1 MSDLI
6 STPPAPASPVD
17 SKVTV
22 DGWFPDIDVT
32 AVRKT
37 VRMGENIV
45 PHERLVAAIEG
56 AIITALR
63 NLAAWRAMHAAA
75 GIADLGAV
83 SDTVDVAGVPQPVL
97 INGRART
104 LVLWERIIRH
114 YTAAPIADEY
124 RDLLATDQQ
133 VQRSEEQRITGDQ
146 HRRMGHNAVADLLSI
161 GAAAPVLRNGVA
173 LI

>member
-22 DGWFPDIDVT
+22 DGWFPDVDVN
-32 AVRKT
+32 ALRRT
-37 VRMGENIV
+37 VRIGENIV

-63 NLAAWRAMHAAA
+63 NLATWRSMHAAA
-75 GIADLGAV
+75 G
-83 SDTVDVAGVPQPVL
+83 VAGLADVPDAVE
-97 INGRART
+97 INGQPRAVT
-104 LVLWERIIRH
+104 LWERIVRH
-114 YTAAPIADEY
+114 YTAADIADQY
-124 RDLLATDQQ
+124 RDLVATDQQ
-133 VQRSEEQRITGDQ
+133 IQRSDEQRITGDQ
-146 HRRMGHNAVADLLSI
+146 HRRMAHNAVADLMSI
-161 GAAAPVLRNGVA
+161 GVDTPVQRNSVE